1 MTAAYASR
9 VSDVLETSISPRTG
23 LLIVA
28 AYIGTLLTSGVLIEI
43 AI

>member
-1 MTAAYASR
+1 MTTAYASR
-9 VSDVLETSISPRTG
+9 FSEVLETSISPRTG

-28 AYIGTLLTSGVLIEI
+28 AYIGTLMTTGVLIEI